1 MCSGN
6 DGEVTLEELNTTNLQ
21 ALLDNFGGKLIDAIA
36 VRVAKD
42 VVNDSALVWR
52 GAVFAEMLNA
62 PVSKLAVGDEIN
74 VGDDFL
80 DGRALEYC

>member
-6 DGEVTLEELNTTNLQ
+6 DGEVTLEELNTTDLQ
-21 ALLDNFGGKLIDAIA
+21 TFLHNFGGKLIDAIA
-36 VRVAKD
+36 VRVGED

-52 GAVFAEMLNA
+52 GAMLAEMLNA
-62 PVSKLAVGDEIN
+62 PVSKLTVGDEIN
-74 VGDDFL
+74 VGNDFL